1 MYTDL
6 QATQGRIPDEDP
18 RDHQHTWAL
27 NLVFSAEI
35 DDFTE
40 AVIDEISARIGMD
53 PDRFVVNKTTTGG
66 TAVLIGSGGK
76 RVPCVEL
83 ELEIVGA
90 EQDGYGQVPPTPEE
104 ACEKFKENVDAGL
117 WKFDPHLISI
127 DVAETLIR
135 ELNTLDENGEP
146 TNPKY
151 NRAPE

>member
-1 MYTDL
+1 MLFAAVLTVHSHCFSPSPAFSFALTWHVQEFKGLYTDL

-90 EQDGYGQVPPTPEE
+90 E
-104 ACEKFKENVDAGL
+104 
-117 WKFDPHLISI
+117 
-127 DVAETLIR
+127 
-135 ELNTLDENGEP
+135 
-146 TNPKY
+146 
-151 NRAPE
+151 